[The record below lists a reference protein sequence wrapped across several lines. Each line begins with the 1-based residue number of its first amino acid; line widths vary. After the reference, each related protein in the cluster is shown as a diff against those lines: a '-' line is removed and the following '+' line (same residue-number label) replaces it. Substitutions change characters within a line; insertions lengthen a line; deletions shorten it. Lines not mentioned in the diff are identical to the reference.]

1 MSFNYKR
8 KSVKEGVVYNNIECI
23 RTFSDIPG
31 EAGFILTH
39 VAIDGHS
46 PKVVECIEK
55 IFESIK
61 NKSRKD
67 SNVYL
72 KLLNE

>member
-1 MSFNYKR
+1 MNFNYKR
-8 KSVKEGVVYNNIECI
+8 KNVDEGVVYNNIECI

-39 VAIDGHS
+39 VAIDGYS
-46 PKVVECIEK
+46 PKVVEILEK

-67 SNVYL
+67 SNICL

>member
-1 MSFNYKR
+1 MNFNYK
-8 KSVKEGVVYNNIECI
+8 KKNLKEGVKYSNIECI

-31 EAGFILTH
+31 EPGFILTH
-39 VAIDGHS
+39 VAIDGYS

-61 NKSRKD
+61 N
-67 SNVYL
+67 N
-72 KLLNE
+72 